1 MTKFTEKALTGFPM
15 AFFYSAAQSFDGRMV
30 EVESALERLNTMRT
44 EQHRLFLAF
53 DTAYKNS
60 LKSQLSD
67 TIKKK
72 DEERDNI
79 AFVMERVAKLWAEKL
94 DDETLAIH
102 GRRVYQVFKDYGFR
116 TTEALVAEN
125 AKIQNMEQQFQQS
138 AALGLALEKMGLTLL
153 NTRLAALT
161 AEIMQL
167 MSQRSEEQST
177 IIVGELKQARE
188 ALDAHYRQF
197 ITYLNAVQEIQPE
210 EGISQAAQY
219 YNEDIRKIE
228 LQIAQSRR
236 KKKGEDVTPE
246 DDSQDD
252 SQDGSSE
259 VTPVKPE

>member
-15 AFFYSAAQSFDGRMV
+15 AFFYSAAQSFDARMV

-72 DEERDNI
+72 DDERDNI

-177 IIVGELKQARE
+177 IIVGELKAARE

-197 ITYLNAVQEIQPE
+197 ITYLNAVQELQPE
-210 EGISQAAQY
+210 ESISQAAQY

-236 KKKGEDVTPE
+236 KKKGEDVTLE

-252 SQDGSSE
+252 SSE

>member
-1 MTKFTEKALTGFPM
+1 MTKFTEKALTGYPM
-15 AFFYSAAQSFDGRMV
+15 AFYFTAMQSFDGRMV
-30 EVESALERLNTMRT
+30 EVESELTRLNTMRT

-60 LKSQLSD
+60 QKNQLSD

-72 DEERDNI
+72 DDERDNI

-125 AKIQNMEQQFQQS
+125 AKIQNMEQRFVEPQL
-138 AALGLALEKMGLTLL
+138 AADLAAMGLTEL
-153 NTRLAALT
+153 NRRLSTLT

-188 ALDAHYRQF
+188 ALDAHYRSF

-236 KKKGEDVTPE
+236 KKKGENVTPE

-252 SQDGSSE
+252 GGSSDGE

>member
-1 MTKFTEKALTGFPM
+1 
-15 AFFYSAAQSFDGRMV
+15 
-30 EVESALERLNTMRT
+30 
-44 EQHRLFLAF
+44 
-53 DTAYKNS
+53 
-60 LKSQLSD
+60 
-67 TIKKK
+67 
-72 DEERDNI
+72 
-79 AFVMERVAKLWAEKL
+79 MERVAKLWAEKL

-197 ITYLNAVQEIQPE
+197 ITYMNAVQEIQPE